1 MPVSENNDDLKLC
14 QMNDPFAGIA
24 PTPPFTEQPSTR
36 YLRIWD
42 TQDLAVDD
50 GCQVQMTNAERQMDA

>member
-1 MPVSENNDDLKLC
+1 MPVFENNDDLKLC
-14 QMNDPFAGIA
+14 QMNVPFAGIA

-42 TQDLAVDD
+42 TQELVAGD
-50 GCQVQMTNAERQMDA
+50 GCQVQTTNAERLLDA